1 MNLKKV
7 IFFRCKNKYVK
18 SKLEKYGLFF
28 ENVLYEKNIP
38 PQNSFYY
45 LLSMQS
51 VFIRNFFSIQIKSS
65 KVYHKIIISACSVLL
80 AWVSSELC
88 TLYYKEPDLGIFV
101 EIFDVKLVRD
111 YFSLVCNML

>member
-7 IFFRCKNKYVK
+7 ILFKCKNKYVK
-18 SKLEKYGLFF
+18 SKLEKYGSFF

-51 VFIRNFFSIQIKSS
+51 VFIRDYFSIQIKST
-65 KVYHKIIISACSVLL
+65 KVYHKIIISA
-80 AWVSSELC
+80 
-88 TLYYKEPDLGIFV
+88 
-101 EIFDVKLVRD
+101 
-111 YFSLVCNML
+111 